1 MSQMDQDSR
10 ASGPRNG
17 RWLAIVVLLIGLVAA
32 ITTVIMVGAKLWPI
46 GAAAGVQQRPQP
58 RVAIARPLRHDFGKM
73 SQMQRYSHTWEVKND
88 GDGELEIWQESSTDT
103 VTAKLAL
110 PPYTNEKRV
119 RVKPK
124 ETTLVLVECRTKMTA
139 NEFSAGCVIGTN
151 DPDRP
156 MITLRVK
163 GMVDSTERN

>member
-10 ASGPRNG
+10 ASAPRNG
-17 RWLAIVVLLIGLVAA
+17 RWLAIVVSLIGLAAA
-32 ITTVIMVGAKLWPI
+32 ITTVMMVGGKLWPI
-46 GAAAGVQQRPQP
+46 ERAAGVQQRPQP

-73 SQMQRYSHTWEVKND
+73 SQMQRYSHPWEVKND
-88 GDGELEIWQESSTDT
+88 GDGDLEIWQESSTDT

-124 ETTLVLVECRTKMTA
+124 ETSFVEIECRTKRTV

-151 DPDRP
+151 DPNRP
-156 MITLRVK
+156 AFTLNVM
-163 GMVDSTERN
+163 GIVDPVEHR